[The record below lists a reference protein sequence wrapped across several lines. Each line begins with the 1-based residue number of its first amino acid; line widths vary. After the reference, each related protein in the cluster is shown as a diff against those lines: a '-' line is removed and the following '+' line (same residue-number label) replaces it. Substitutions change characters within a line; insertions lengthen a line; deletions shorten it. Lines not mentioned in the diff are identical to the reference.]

1 MTEIQN
7 IFSGQGSA
15 KNQVSFDDTM
25 FVEIKVVG
33 YNLFIDICK
42 HQEIPSSRPERS
54 FSPPNFSEIQ
64 DLGDEGL
71 VSSNRERFTTGNILG
86 AGERR
91 RSSAASTE
99 TNYIDKKHIDSLTSK
114 FEETASGQTN
124 KQNL

>member
-1 MTEIQN
+1 MQ
-7 IFSGQGSA
+7 
-15 KNQVSFDDTM
+15 
-25 FVEIKVVG
+25 
-33 YNLFIDICK
+33 

-54 FSPPNFSEIQ
+54 FSTTNFSEIQ

-124 KQNL
+124 KQNF